1 MFRFA
6 DDSLKFRS
14 ALNTLVNLYKLEKQ
28 LLSDSIYS
36 ELDNQDQQYG

>member
-14 ALNTLVNLYKLEKQ
+14 ALITLADLYKLEKQ
-28 LLSDSIYS
+28 LLSSSIYS
-36 ELDNQDQQYG
+36 ELENQDH